1 ALSVATGIL
10 FGIIPALQQA
20 SNAPEKGL
28 REGGRGGSEGPATSH
43 TRGLLVASE
52 FAIALM
58 LLIGAGLLLRSFLR
72 VQAVNLGFDPKN
84 LLTMDI
90 HLPLEGHK
98 TAAQVQA
105 FCDQALQNIKSVPG
119 IRDSAIGSVFSDHYA
134 NTNIIVEGRP
144 VQQETI
150 PNAHQEVSNDYFRT
164 MGVPLLDG
172 RWFSADDRAD
182 TVPVAVINEAMARQY
197 WPGESA
203 LGKRFQQ
210 ASPGYNGPPLWLTVV
225 GVSGNVLRN
234 GPESKLV
241 PLVYQSIQQLPQL
254 DLAIVVRTQADQLP
268 LAAIRRAVLSVG
280 QGVPSFEVKS
290 AEQELEKLEAQRRFQ
305 TIMLG
310 VFAAFAL
317 ALAAVGI
324 YTLMHYTVAQR
335 TKEIGIR
342 IALGASRRHLLL
354 LVLKQGLRWAMAG
367 IAVGLLSTIVLAS
380 TLASVLYGIVPSD
393 LWTFTGVTAVLVLV
407 AIAANSLP
415 AYRATRVDPIGA
427 LRHD

>member
-1 ALSVATGIL
+1 
-10 FGIIPALQQA
+10 
-20 SNAPEKGL
+20 
-28 REGGRGGSEGPATSH
+28 
-43 TRGLLVASE
+43 
-52 FAIALM
+52 
-58 LLIGAGLLLRSFLR
+58 
-72 VQAVNLGFDPKN
+72 
-84 LLTMDI
+84 
-90 HLPLEGHK
+90 
-98 TAAQVQA
+98 
-105 FCDQALQNIKSVPG
+105 
-119 IRDSAIGSVFSDHYA
+119 
-134 NTNIIVEGRP
+134 
-144 VQQETI
+144 
-150 PNAHQEVSNDYFRT
+150 
-164 MGVPLLDG
+164 
-172 RWFSADDRAD
+172 
-182 TVPVAVINEAMARQY
+182 MARQY